1 MAVNMRSERRE
12 ARLPGASWLSIMA
25 GGAQGRIGLMLTVFI
40 LFVAII
46 GPYVAPYSPTALV
59 GRILQDPSAEHLL
72 GTDQLGRDVLSR
84 VLWGG
89 RTVIMLPTL
98 AVALAFAIGGSLG
111 LLAGYRG
118 GRIDELISRT
128 ADILLSI
135 PPLLLVVVLVVT
147 LGSSD
152 PVLIVI
158 TGIWFAPRIVR
169 IVRGA
174 TSSACAK
181 DYVLA
186 AQARGESAASILW
199 REVTPNITGT
209 LLAELALRLNYAI
222 IFITTLNFLGLG
234 VQPPSSDWGLMVSDG
249 RAFLGPQP
257 LIAVVPAAAIAA
269 IAIGVNLISDQIA
282 AHLARNVQT
291 RVDF

>member
-1 MAVNMRSERRE
+1 
-12 ARLPGASWLSIMA
+12 MA
-25 GGAQGRIGLMLTVFI
+25 GGVQGRIGLILTVSVLI
-40 LFVAII
+40 VAIF
-46 GPYVAPYSPTALV
+46 GPFVAPYSPTALV
-59 GRILQDPSAEHLL
+59 GRIVQGPSPEHIL

-84 VLWGG
+84 VLFGG
-89 RTVIMLPTL
+89 RTVIILPAL
-98 AVALAFAIGGSLG
+98 AVTFAFALGGLLG

-128 ADILLSI
+128 ADILMSI
-135 PPLLLVVVLVVT
+135 PPLLLVLVLVVS

-152 PVLIVI
+152 PVLITI

-174 TSSACAK
+174 TSSVCAK

-249 RAFLGPQP
+249 RAYLGPQP
-257 LIAVVPAAAIAA
+257 LIALVPAAAIAA
-269 IAIGVNLISDQIA
+269 LAIGVNLISDQIA
-282 AHLARNVQT
+282 AHLARNVQA
-291 RVDF
+291 RVEF

>member
-1 MAVNMRSERRE
+1 MAVGVRSEPQATRFF
-12 ARLPGASWLSIMA
+12 GANWLSIMA
-25 GGAQGRIGLMLTVFI
+25 GGVQGRIGLILTVFI
-40 LFVAII
+40 VIVAIF
-46 GPYVAPYSPTALV
+46 GPLVAPFSPTALV
-59 GRILQDPSAEHLL
+59 GRILQDPSPEHLF

-84 VLWGG
+84 VLCGG
-89 RTVIMLPTL
+89 RTVILLPAL
-98 AVALAFAIGGSLG
+98 SVSLAFVLGGSLG

-118 GRIDELISRT
+118 GRTDELISRS
-128 ADILLSI
+128 ADVLLSI

-147 LGSSD
+147 LGSSE
-152 PVLIVI
+152 PVLIAI
-158 TGIWFAPRIVR
+158 TGMWFAPRIVR

-186 AQARGESAASILW
+186 AQARGESATSILW

-209 LLAELALRLNYAI
+209 LLVELALRLNYAI
-222 IFITTLNFLGLG
+222 IFIMTLNFLGLG

-249 RAFLGPQP
+249 RAYLGAQP
-257 LIAVVPAAAIAA
+257 LIAIVPAAAIAA
-269 IAIGVNLISDQIA
+269 LAIGVNLISDQIA
-282 AHLARNVQT
+282 AHLARNVQA